1 MKTGKLS
8 ALVLSAALLASPTLA
23 AEIAPAPLPPGH
35 AAGTKQADLFGVT
48 GLPLIIIVGALGLAL
63 AAGLGAFDSSN
74 NNSTSGT
81 SS

>member
-1 MKTGKLS
+1 MKAGKFS

-48 GLPLIIIVGALGLAL
+48 GLPLVIIVAAVGLAL
-63 AAGLGAFDSSN
+63 AAGLGAFDNTKTVSSTG
-74 NNSTSGT
+74 TSG
-81 SS
+81 